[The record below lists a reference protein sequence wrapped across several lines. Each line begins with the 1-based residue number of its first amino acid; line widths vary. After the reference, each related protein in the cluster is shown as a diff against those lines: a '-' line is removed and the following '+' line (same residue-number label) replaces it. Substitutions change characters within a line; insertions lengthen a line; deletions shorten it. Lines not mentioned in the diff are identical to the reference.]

1 MSFKRFLIFE
11 WVPMVEGVAD
21 DVFFG
26 SEWSEN
32 GEKIKIKNSYFRIQ
46 KLRLLV
52 SFGGKVGLFY

>member
-1 MSFKRFLIFE
+1 MSLKRFLIFE
-11 WVPMVEGVAD
+11 WGPMVEGVAD

-46 KLRLLV
+46 KLSCWSALV
-52 SFGGKVGLFY
+52 ER

>member
-46 KLRLLV
+46 KLSCWSALV
-52 SFGGKVGLFY
+52 ER